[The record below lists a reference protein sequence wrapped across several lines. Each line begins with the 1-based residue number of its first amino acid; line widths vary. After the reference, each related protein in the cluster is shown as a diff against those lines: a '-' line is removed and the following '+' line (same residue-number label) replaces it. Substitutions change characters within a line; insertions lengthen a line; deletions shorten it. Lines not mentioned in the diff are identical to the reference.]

1 MPPRFLRLKVM
12 FVETPPSPESD
23 SDDSE
28 SLGDVMAEFKAQ
40 MEEIDRATKSI
51 STQVTQLYAR
61 AKEETT
67 DWLTEPLVP
76 KPALKAWLKS
86 RGLSSR
92 ISVEEFLDV
101 CYSAAKTMDLESRVL
116 TFSKADAAALWNG
129 QRRLTVFDITALI
142 PTLFE

>member
-1 MPPRFLRLKVM
+1 MRPRFLRLKVM
-12 FVETPPSPESD
+12 FVETPQNPESD

-86 RGLSSR
+86 RGLSTR